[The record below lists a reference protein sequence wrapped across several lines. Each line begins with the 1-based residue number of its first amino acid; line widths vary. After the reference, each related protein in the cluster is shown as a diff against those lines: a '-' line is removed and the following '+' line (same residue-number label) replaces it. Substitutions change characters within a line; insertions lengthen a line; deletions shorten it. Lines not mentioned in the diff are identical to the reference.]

1 MDPTGRRTGEAP
13 EPKLAEVLLKQVN
26 DARELTNSK
35 QHVARGIK
43 ITPKYFKDCL
53 DCLRGAVTIAFPE
66 GLPEYDEVRQLL
78 LGDWECDGRTMEMFE
93 AGEAEL
99 WWAGKQMEQGQER
112 ALRDYVG
119 RNDKTKV
126 IAKLQ
131 RRGGGAPAGEPPVDE
146 QTQRDMMAFW
156 HKKQEEAKRLAE
168 EDEDA
173 HLGAAWADPRQLRSH
188 LQGTGGVRWR

>member
-1 MDPTGRRTGEAP
+1 
-13 EPKLAEVLLKQVN
+13 
-26 DARELTNSK
+26 
-35 QHVARGIK
+35 
-43 ITPKYFKDCL
+43 
-53 DCLRGAVTIAFPE
+53 
-66 GLPEYDEVRQLL
+66 
-78 LGDWECDGRTMEMFE
+78 MEMFE

-188 LQGTGGVRWR
+188 LQGTGGGTVALNGSIPRGFALVLARDALGWNLIDAFITSASPKHTSVCISFRLKQIEIINRAQSTIPETLLRGVALGHRSLHWQGPP